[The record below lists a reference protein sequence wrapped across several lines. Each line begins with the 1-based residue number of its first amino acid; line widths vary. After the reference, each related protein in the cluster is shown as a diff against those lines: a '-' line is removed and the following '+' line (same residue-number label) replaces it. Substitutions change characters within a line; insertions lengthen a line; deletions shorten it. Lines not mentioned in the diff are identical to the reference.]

1 MALEIIHRETR
12 SLELNGHKIEAEI
25 VVRYAFDDESVDGS
39 FDFGDEAENAA
50 YLAKFASGE
59 LYSLFVAVDA
69 LALGEQGRDSLGCCH
84 VNSATAEKE
93 LLETM
98 ADHGMIE
105 QACTDLIERIQGK
118 ATLLSRFAV

>member
-1 MALEIIHRETR
+1 MVAVCGQVLGQRWVPNPGAYSITPGMTA
-12 SLELNGHKIEAEI
+12 SGA
-25 VVRYAFDDESVDGS
+25 VRA
-39 FDFGDEAENAA
+39 
-50 YLAKFASGE
+50 ASGE